1 MKSLLA
7 TILSVP
13 CVAATAGYTHGAT
26 STTPSNREVAYERQ
40 KIDNYGG
47 WPVQWLPV
55 LLAVNSPR
63 HDDNPIPAASTASRL
78 PGPIG
83 QLNHLGRPRNTILT
97 FATAG
102 YIHWVKH
109 LHRNLRHLRLDRQ
122 SELRCC
128 VPDNA
133 TAALIRAEGLRPV
146 LPARLAASLT
156 PSTVAA
162 SFLDSRYVATLRARV
177 ECISSW
183 TSQQPIGAK
192 FMFIDTD
199 VTLFSNPW
207 PHFPKRVDMAL
218 LDDTGPSQKGPTSST
233 LNAGCFFLRVNNAT
247 RSLWRSMVRMHQL
260 HPEIRNDQ
268 VALNHLLNLRRR
280 DAYQDSIEPG
290 ARPVRRHAY
299 QDIRVAALAPS
310 TFLNGYRF
318 YEARPNGF
326 GVAEASQVVLAH
338 HNWIRGD
345 IEKWRRARD
354 FHALAINDTEPAAR
368 FLGRARVAMRHKS
381 AWSPK

>member
-1 MKSLLA
+1 
-7 TILSVP
+7 
-13 CVAATAGYTHGAT
+13 
-26 STTPSNREVAYERQ
+26 
-40 KIDNYGG
+40 
-47 WPVQWLPV
+47 
-55 LLAVNSPR
+55 
-63 HDDNPIPAASTASRL
+63 
-78 PGPIG
+78 
-83 QLNHLGRPRNTILT
+83 
-97 FATAG
+97 
-102 YIHWVKH
+102 
-109 LHRNLRHLRLDRQ
+109 
-122 SELRCC
+122 
-128 VPDNA
+128 
-133 TAALIRAEGLRPV
+133 
-146 LPARLAASLT
+146 
-156 PSTVAA
+156 
-162 SFLDSRYVATLRARV
+162 
-177 ECISSW
+177 
-183 TSQQPIGAK
+183 
-192 FMFIDTD
+192 MFIDTD

-290 ARPVRRHAY
+290 ARPVR
-299 QDIRVAALAPS
+299 VAALAPS

-318 YEARPNGF
+318 YEARRNGF

-354 FHALAINDTEPAAR
+354 FHALAISDTEPAAT
-368 FLGRARVAMRHKS
+368 FLSRARAAMRHKS